1 MLDTPVELVNLV
13 AAGSQPVLA
22 PRRAQPSSRSDPF
35 ALYSLGGYHRRP
47 FPDPSR
53 DQIDLNRF

>member
-13 AAGSQPVLA
+13 AAGSQPV
-22 PRRAQPSSRSDPF
+22 PDRPQPSSRSDPF